1 VDIAFIITAI
11 LKVGF
16 ASFQTWLKERGG
28 PLFELIAGAL
38 GYAKVSSKMI
48 TEEAEKA
55 EQSLLEL
62 FEHKGWVT
70 EG

>member
-1 VDIAFIITAI
+1 M
-11 LKVGF
+11 
-16 ASFQTWLKERGG
+16 SFRA
-28 PLFELIAGAL
+28 P
-38 GYAKVSSKMI
+38 SKMI

-62 FEHKGWVT
+62 FEHKGRVT